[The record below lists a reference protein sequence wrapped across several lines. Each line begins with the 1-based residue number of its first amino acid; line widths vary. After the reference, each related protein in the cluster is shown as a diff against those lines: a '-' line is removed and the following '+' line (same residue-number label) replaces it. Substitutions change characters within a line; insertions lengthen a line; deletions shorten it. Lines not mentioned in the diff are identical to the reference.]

1 MHTPLVPQIH
11 KLSNRQPLTLL
22 IAQDDT
28 SRSFGLANYICSA
41 RVVEETIM
49 DARGIP
55 RVHPLGAAERCI
67 ADERMA
73 ATIVVASVKVSAV
86 VIFFRP
92 IQLIVGESR
101 VVEAAKETQHMR
113 IIVQVSEVIA
123 MVFQVS
129 GFVPAFGYTRGVLPF
144 VEELQVFGGLPV
156 YDFEGEVLVYFG
168 DVAGVADA
176 LGSGLGAADG
186 MAGVNAFG
194 RELHGEVVVLGHD
207 RIVGKRRAHLLV
219 DTVAEDPDGAGTSW
233 GCGALPEGAAE
244 DEEFGGARD
253 GVVGEVPGFG
263 VFDGE
268 AGG

>member
-1 MHTPLVPQIH
+1 MPQIH

-22 IAQDDT
+22 IAQNDT
-28 SRSFGLANYICSA
+28 SRSFGFANYIGSA

-55 RVHPLGAAERCI
+55 RVYPLGAAERCI
-67 ADERMA
+67 ADEGMA
-73 ATIVVASVKVSAV
+73 ATIVVASVKVCAV

-129 GFVPAFGYTRGVLPF
+129 GFVPSFGYTRGVLPF

-194 RELHGEVVVLGHD
+194 WELHGEVVVLGHQ
-207 RIVGKRRAHLLV
+207 RVGKKGCAEVAV
-219 DTVAEDPDGAGTSW
+219 DTVAKDPDGTRPS
-233 GCGALPEGAAE
+233 
-244 DEEFGGARD
+244 R
-253 GVVGEVPGFG
+253 
-263 VFDGE
+263 
-268 AGG
+268 